1 MTTEPLWRKASYSG
15 SMGNCVELAL
25 LDEHTAGIRDSK
37 DLGAG
42 HLTFTRDQLRD
53 LIGTAKR
60 GGYDHLI

>member
-25 LDEHTAGIRDSK
+25 LAEHTAGIRDSK
-37 DLGAG
+37 LPDAG
-42 HLTFTRDQLRD
+42 HLTVTRDQLRE
-53 LIGTAKR
+53 LIDTAKS